1 MEEIVIV
8 LRKWC
13 CWKYGDCMQNYG
25 AIKRSLIDASRS
37 TILPSTMRDDGVV
50 RVAFDWADT
59 LHNIA

>member
-1 MEEIVIV
+1 
-8 LRKWC
+8 
-13 CWKYGDCMQNYG
+13 MQNYG